1 MKKKPIAY
9 IVDSTAHISNELA
22 NHPDLYVVPLNV
34 HFGDQEY
41 ADGVGI
47 RPEELYEKIRTSTE
61 LPKTS
66 QPSAGR
72 FAELFDR
79 LKEEY
84 EQGLAVM
91 LTSELSGT
99 YASAVSGAELSGFD
113 VRILDGKSLS
123 YGTTGLVRLAMEL
136 EQQGKSRD
144 EIAEDISVHIG
155 KTRSYI
161 YIGQLNQ
168 LHKGGRM
175 GSVQFYLG
183 SMLQIKPIIRITP
196 EGTLEVIDKVRSE
209 KKAFRYL
216 VDKVK
221 AAYDDG
227 RRTIHLMHADSPKE
241 AARLKEQML
250 DAMPG
255 LEVKTGDI
263 GSVLAVHAGEGTMAV
278 IWYDF
283 D

>member
-1 MKKKPIAY
+1 MPKKPIAY
-9 IVDSTAHISNELA
+9 IVDSTAHISHELA

-34 HFGDQEY
+34 HFGDNEY

-72 FAELFDR
+72 FTELFDR

-84 EQGLAVM
+84 EQGIAVVLSGEM
-91 LTSELSGT
+91 SGT
-99 YASAVSGAELSGFD
+99 YASAVSGADLSGFD
-113 VRILDGKSLS
+113 VRIVDGKSLS

-136 EQQGKSRD
+136 GQEGKKRDDIVDAISR
-144 EIAEDISVHIG
+144 HIG
-155 KTRSYI
+155 KGRSYI

-183 SMLQIKPIIRITP
+183 SMLQIKPIIQITP
-196 EGTLEVIDKVRSE
+196 EGTLDVTDKVRSE

-221 AAYDDG
+221 KAYDEG
-227 RRTIHLMHADSPKE
+227 RRTIHLMHADSPGE
-241 AARLKEQML
+241 ADRLKAQML
-250 DAMPG
+250 EAMPD
-255 LEVKTGDI
+255 LIVKTGDI
-263 GSVLAVHAGEGTMAV
+263 GAVLAVHAGEGTMAV